1 MSWKRVKFKQK
12 GKRFMNEKRFQSVAK
27 RWREEEFG
35 KAKSMR
41 SRSRRSKL
49 ATLYL
54 ALDINGNAVAHFD
67 TEEEVKDFINNNRG
81 LATRW
86 QCVNMANDTTYINSN
101 CERTKYDV

>member
-35 KAKSMR
+35 KAKPKYH
-41 SRSRRSKL
+41 RRNKL

-86 QCVNMANDTTYINSN
+86 QCVNMTDQTTYINSN
-101 CERTKYDV
+101 CERIEVI